1 MKVKINNKFYNFFDN
16 ITINHKLDSI
26 ASSFS
31 FDARFNPENL
41 DHRAIFQPLAYNV
54 VQIYDNNDILK
65 FTGVT
70 VNTSL
75 GSNSKRDLQN
85 ISGYSKA
92 GILEDVT
99 IPYSAY
105 PLEKLNSSL
114 NNIVSRLIHEFD
126 LDFVVGDSV
135 KNEMSLNYPKVVAEP
150 TETIKEFISKLTSQR
165 NVVLSHNEKGNL
177 LFYKPNTKA
186 KAKAYFNDQN
196 TTSMTLNVNGQAMHS
211 KISVIRQPSKDNVSL
226 SAVDTISNH
235 LVKVNKTIVK
245 TLSSG
250 TETDTKKAADNILA
264 EELKNIVVDITIN
277 RYENINCGDIVEV
290 HNHEIYLFAKVRF
303 MVSEITITETN
314 SQQTMN
320 LKLMLPETFSGE
332 EPKKIFYDY
341 SHSKRKH
348 H

>member
-1 MKVKINNKFYNFFDN
+1 MKVKINDKFYNFFDN
-16 ITINHKLDSI
+16 ITINHKLDAVASI
-26 ASSFS
+26 FS
-31 FDARFNPENL
+31 FDARFNPENIE
-41 DHRAIFQPLAYNV
+41 HRAIFQPLAYNV
-54 VQIYDNNDILK
+54 VEIYDNDDRLK

-75 GSNSKRDLQN
+75 GSDSKRSLQN
-85 ISGYSKA
+85 VSGYSKA

-114 NNIVSRLIHEFD
+114 NNIVSRLIGEFG
-126 LDFVVGDSV
+126 LDFVVDNSV
-135 KNEMSLNYPKVVAEP
+135 KNEMNLNYPKTVASP
-150 TETIKEFISKLTSQR
+150 TDTIKEFISKLTAQR
-165 NVVLSHNEKGNL
+165 NIILSHDAKGNL

-186 KAKAYFNDQN
+186 KAKAFFNEQN

-235 LVKVNKTIVK
+235 LVKVNRTIVK

-264 EELKNIVVDITIN
+264 EELKNIVVDVNIN

-290 HNHEIYLFAKVRF
+290 HNHEIYLFAKIRM
-303 MVSEITITETN
+303 MVSEITISETN
-314 SQQTMN
+314 SQETMA

-341 SHSKRKH
+341 KHSKGKH